1 MTTRRAF
8 LRAASA
14 ALTGGMAVDAY
25 ASSAEPFR
33 TQLDKAIENADVVLA
48 TRSEREGFSRE
59 YDLFHGR
66 GLGARYKPATR
77 SISQDAKD
85 LIVAFEVTNQKRYEA
100 LYERPVWPGGNS
112 GITIGIGYD
121 LGWATS
127 EWLHAD
133 WIDHLI
139 PEHLSLLG
147 SVCGKTGANVQ
158 PLLADLH
165 SIRIPWVDAFSQFN
179 SVTLPRYIAETLAVN
194 ANVSNLSDD
203 SLGALVSLDYN
214 RGQNFR
220 TQSYR
225 YVEMNAIYR
234 YLVTG
239 DLVGIPAQIRKMKRL
254 WEGIPGASG
263 LVIRRELEAVLFEK
277 GLEG

>member
-14 ALTGGMAVDAY
+14 ALTGGMTVDAY
-25 ASSAEPFR
+25 ASSAESFR

-66 GLGARYKPATR
+66 GIGARYKPATR

-85 LIVAFEVTNQKRYEA
+85 LIVAFEVTDQKRYEA
-100 LYERPVWPGGNS
+100 RYQHPVWPGGNS

-121 LGWATS
+121 LGWSTS

-133 WIDHLI
+133 WINHLP
-139 PEHLSLLG
+139 PEHLALLG

-158 PLLADLH
+158 PLLTDLY
-165 SIRIPWVDAFSQFN
+165 SIQIPWVDAFSQFN

-225 YVEMNAIYR
+225 YIEMNAIYR

-277 GLEG
+277 GLED

>member
-1 MTTRRAF
+1 MT
-8 LRAASA
+8 
-14 ALTGGMAVDAY
+14 VDAY
-25 ASSAEPFR
+25 PSLVERFR
-33 TQLDKAIENADVVLA
+33 TQLNNAIETPDLLLA
-48 TRSEREGFSRE
+48 TRSEREGLSRE
-59 YDLFHGR
+59 YDMFHSR
-66 GLGARYKPATR
+66 GIGARYKPATR

-85 LIVAFEVTNQKRYEA
+85 LIVAFEVTDQKRYEA
-100 LYERPVWPGGNS
+100 RYQRPIWPGGNS

-127 EWLHAD
+127 EWLRSD
-133 WIDHLI
+133 WTDRLA
-139 PEHLSLLG
+139 PEHLALLS
-147 SVCGKTGANVQ
+147 SVCGKTGENVQ
-158 PLLADLH
+158 PLLTDLQ
-165 SIRIPWVDAFSQFN
+165 SIQIPWVDAFIQFN
-179 SVTLPRYIAETLAVN
+179 SVTLPRYIAETLAV
-194 ANVSNLSDD
+194 ADNVSKLSDD

-234 YLVTG
+234 SLVTG
-239 DLVGIPAQIRKMKRL
+239 NFADIPAQIRKMKRL
-254 WEGIPGASG
+254 WEGISGARG